1 MNLHNLHLE
10 VLSKWLEMN
19 PCFLGYMW
27 NILSLSV
34 IGVAVGMNN
43 ILMVKKAR

>member
-1 MNLHNLHLE
+1 MASDIAL
-10 VLSKWLEMN
+10 LSRI
-19 PCFLGYMW
+19 YW

-34 IGVAVGMNN
+34 IGVAVDMNN